1 MIVLG
6 EFIETGYD
14 LDFYPDEVRTTIY
27 VTGSPNQGKS
37 TLLGNLAEQFCAAG
51 EGVLVLDIKG
61 DLARELAGRTQHPER
76 VVYVKLGEITVPG
89 QGARYWTLNPFEGH
103 RESVTRMGHI
113 RTAVLESFERMGL
126 AQLDSMANIRNTLQ
140 HAIELALTTEDPTY
154 IDLYAIVADEGYR
167 KALLAS
173 TNYLPPL
180 HRKYWV
186 DLDDPH
192 VTTTHQRQTRI
203 GTTRN
208 RLEGLLSSASFNLL
222 TGQYQSTLRLKE
234 WLDEGKMIL
243 VDLGLPLDP
252 YTGEGLGNMITAQL
266 MTEIYTRQD
275 RSRTWRLVVDEFHR
289 FVGEPYADIIT
300 QARSYNVFSVLAH
313 QDLTQLSGN
322 RGLDTLK
329 GAVGHAGI
337 RVLLRGSRQDRQEII
352 RMYSQ
357 ELADELFSLSTHTAL
372 VSYVHSP
379 PDTEKTDTI
388 SLKDWVNPTVPGQL
402 EVLATEALRHT
413 LPKKALSAHNYARY
427 WDRLGLEPNRVRKDT
442 HGSNQSR
449 SQATAKPPSQV
460 REGPD
465 ELSSGSGTQERQQP
479 PHPGRARPPRAVDQ
493 RHAPGSALPRP
504 PRQGEPQE

>member
-51 EGVLVLDIKG
+51 EGVLVMDIKG
-61 DLARELAGRTQHPER
+61 DLVQEIARRAQHPER
-76 VVYVKLGEITVPG
+76 VVYVKLGEIAVPG
-89 QGARYWTLNPFEGH
+89 QGSRLWTFNPFEGH
-103 RESVTRMGHI
+103 RDSVERMGHI

-140 HAIELALTTEDPTY
+140 HAIELALTAEDPTY
-154 IDLYAIVADEGYR
+154 LDLYGIVADEGYR
-167 KALLAS
+167 QAMMAA
-173 TNYLPPL
+173 TNRLPPL
-180 HRKYWV
+180 NRKYWE
-186 DLDDPH
+186 DLDNGKI
-192 VTTTHQRQTRI
+192 TTQHQRQTRI

-208 RLEGLLSSASFNLL
+208 RLEGLLSSPSFNLL
-222 TGQYQSTLRLKE
+222 SGQYQSTLRLRE
-234 WLDEGKMIL
+234 WLDEGRMIL
-243 VDLGLPLDP
+243 IDLGLPLDP
-252 YTGEGLGNMITAQL
+252 YTGENLGNMITAQL
-266 MTEIYTRQD
+266 MTEIYTRTD

-289 FVGEPYADIIT
+289 FVGEPYAEIIT
-300 QARSYNVFSVLAH
+300 QARSYNVFSILAH
-313 QDLTQLSGN
+313 QDLSQLSGS

-357 ELADELFSLSTHTAL
+357 ELADELFSLTTHTAL
-372 VSYVHSP
+372 VSFVHSP
-379 PDTEKTDTI
+379 PDTEQTTTMA
-388 SLKDWVNPTVPGQL
+388 LKDWVNPSVPGQL
-402 EVLATEALRHT
+402 EALQAEALHHT
-413 LPKKALSAHNYARY
+413 LPKKALSARNYARY

-442 HGSNQSR
+442 HGNTQSR
-449 SQATAKPPSQV
+449 SQATTKPPSQV
-460 REGPD
+460 RQGSV
-465 ELSSGSGTQERQQP
+465 ELSSGSGAEERQQP
-479 PHPGRARPPRAVDQ
+479 PHPGRARPPRAADQ

-504 PRQGEPQE
+504 PRPNEPQE